1 MPFHNSN
8 SIKNTP
14 KISSYNLFFSRRFYV
29 VGAFVVFTFVLSWL
43 VSFSLE
49 VPKLFFVLWALVTFI
64 DFIFLF
70 ANRTGI
76 KAKRTIADRFSN
88 GEYNPVQ
95 IDLKSYF
102 SFATQIEILE
112 ELPEQLQA
120 RHQVFNLKLDP
131 RESNFIRYEIR
142 PKERGVYQFGF
153 CNLMIRSKI
162 GMVSRRIPSAQYDTV
177 KVYPSYKYMRRYT
190 LVAHSAQEMDAG
202 NKKLRKIG
210 HSLEF
215 EQIKEYVRGDDIRSL
230 NWKATARKGALMAN
244 HFVDEKSQQVY
255 VIIDKGRLM
264 KMPFRGL
271 TLLDYAINAT
281 LILANVSLYRQD
293 KFGLMTFSHVQGTVL
308 PAQRKGMQM
317 NLVLEALYNQ
327 ETDFLE
333 SDFERLYLQ
342 VRTYIKHRSL
352 LVLFTQF
359 ETMHGLKRQ
368 LPYLKQLAK
377 HHLLLV
383 VFFENSELT
392 ALAGEP
398 AEDLEGIYT
407 KTIAEKF
414 SFEKKMIVKELRNHG
429 IISMLTPPE
438 NLTINTVN
446 KYLELKSK
454 QML

>member
-1 MPFHNSN
+1 MVG
-8 SIKNTP
+8 SI
-14 KISSYNLFFSRRFYV
+14 
-29 VGAFVVFTFVLSWL
+29 VVFSFVLSWL
-43 VSFSLE
+43 LSFSLE
-49 VPKLFFVLWALVTFI
+49 VPKLLFVLWALVTLL

-76 KAKRTIADRFSN
+76 TANRTIADRFSN

-95 IDLKSYF
+95 IDLKSHY
-102 SFATQIEILE
+102 SFVTQIEILE

-120 RHQVFNLKLDP
+120 RHEVFNLKLDP
-131 RESNFIRYEIR
+131 RESNSIRYEIR
-142 PKERGVYQFGF
+142 PRERGVYQFGF

-264 KMPFRGL
+264 KMPFHGL
-271 TLLDYAINAT
+271 TLLDYAINAA

-293 KFGLMTFSHVQGTVL
+293 KFGLMTFSHTQGTVV

-377 HHLLLV
+377 YHLLLV

-392 ALAGEP
+392 ALASEP
-398 AEDLEGIYT
+398 AGDLEGIYT